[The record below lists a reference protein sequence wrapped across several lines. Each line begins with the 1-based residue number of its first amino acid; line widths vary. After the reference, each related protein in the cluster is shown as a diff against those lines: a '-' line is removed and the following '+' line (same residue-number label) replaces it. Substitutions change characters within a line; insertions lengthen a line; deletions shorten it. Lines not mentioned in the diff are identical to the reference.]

1 MQAMIVVKN
10 CPFKWKPLRDYT
22 LEASMSDDGKF
33 LEVFTIEG
41 DKIEED
47 NEITSYYSAL
57 KKYAINIAL
66 L

>member
-1 MQAMIVVKN
+1 
-10 CPFKWKPLRDYT
+10 
-22 LEASMSDDGKF
+22 MSDDGKF

-41 DKIEED
+41 DKVEED

-57 KKYAINIAL
+57 KKYAIYIAL